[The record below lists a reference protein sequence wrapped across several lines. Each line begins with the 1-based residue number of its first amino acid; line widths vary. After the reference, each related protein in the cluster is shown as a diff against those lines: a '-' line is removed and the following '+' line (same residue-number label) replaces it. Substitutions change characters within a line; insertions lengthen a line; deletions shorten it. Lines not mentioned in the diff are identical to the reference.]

1 MLRPLLFGLGCFLL
15 FAPGFDG
22 QKTIPGDDSKPPNEI
37 PDVSELKDNLGK
49 IKADVGQWQKFVNSV
64 TTQIEGLVTTLALF
78 GHAILILAVVILA
91 LVVLILVA
99 VFIQCLYKICIKHRQ
114 LQLMCQR
121 PTMSYASEKPSVG

>member
-22 QKTIPGDDSKPPNEI
+22 QKTIPGDDSKPSNEI

-49 IKADVGQWQKFVNSV
+49 IKGIGYNSR
-64 TTQIEGLVTTLALF
+64 
-78 GHAILILAVVILA
+78 AVWT
-91 LVVLILVA
+91 
-99 VFIQCLYKICIKHRQ
+99 CHSYSGSRHSGTGCSQ